1 MMNPREVVEAVLAGQ
16 VLLVHVGTEEN
27 YEEQHFSSA
36 IRAYTDEE
44 LLALPRDKPIWLYC
58 T

>member
-1 MMNPREVVEAVLAGQ
+1 MNPREVVEAVLKQ
-16 VLLVHVGTEEN
+16 EVLLVHVGEPEN
-27 YEEQHFSSA
+27 YLEKHFPGA

-44 LLALPRDKPIWLYC
+44 LLALPRNKPIWLYC